1 MALEAKG
8 TYINKLGK
16 DQKKNLD
23 VLIQVLKEGGI
34 TNPIFIDKDGNVWG
48 IHTGFNGPAT
58 GEAYMNFKNKI
69 RYEIEIKL
77 DLLR

>member
-1 MALEAKG
+1 MSFP
-8 TYINKLGK
+8 TS
-16 DQKKNLD
+16 
-23 VLIQVLKEGGI
+23 
-34 TNPIFIDKDGNVWG
+34 IFIGKDGNVWR

-58 GEAYMNFKNKI
+58 GKAYIDFKNKI